1 MSDKKLCIYE
11 VGKRIQDRR
20 KQIGMTQEM
29 LAEMCNLTPQF
40 VSYAE
45 SGKREIKIGSL
56 QKLACAL
63 GTSTDYLLTGDIIEK
78 DKLLL
83 SEKLDKLTDSEVRI
97 IENIIDQCIILNHSD
112 Q

>member
-1 MSDKKLCIYE
+1 MSDAKLFIQE

-20 KQIGMTQEM
+20 KQIGITQEA
-29 LAEMCNLTPQF
+29 LAEKCDLTPQF

-56 QKLACAL
+56 QKLASAL
-63 GTSTDYLLTGDIIEK
+63 DTSTDYLLTGDIIAK
-78 DKLLL
+78 DRLLL
-83 SEKLDKLTDSEVRI
+83 SEKLNKLTGAEIRI
-97 IENIIDQCIILNHSD
+97 IENIIDECIALNHSL

>member
-1 MSDKKLCIYE
+1 VSDTKLCIQE

-45 SGKREIKIGSL
+45 SGKREIKICSL
-56 QKLACAL
+56 QKLASAL
-63 GTSTDYLLTGDIIEK
+63 NTSTDYLLTGDIVAK

-83 SEKLDKLTDSEVRI
+83 LEKLDKLTGSEVRI
-97 IENIIDQCIILNHSD
+97 IENIIDECISLNHSD
-112 Q
+112 N